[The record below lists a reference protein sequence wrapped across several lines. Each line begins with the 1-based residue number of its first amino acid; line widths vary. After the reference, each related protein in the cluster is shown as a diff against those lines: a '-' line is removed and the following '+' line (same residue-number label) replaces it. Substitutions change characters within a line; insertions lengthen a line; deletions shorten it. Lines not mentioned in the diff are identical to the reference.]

1 MAKVE
6 ITKAKFQQAQ
16 EQRNVFFHTFVANFK
31 LFKIMQEIE
40 LWSLVPFILMLLSIA
55 IMPLIAGKWWESNF
69 HKLCVALGLALPT
82 SIYLIANGMGE
93 NLTHQMAFD
102 YLPFITLLCALF
114 VVTGGIY
121 THGSMQARP
130 LNNTIVLAIGFV
142 LASFI
147 GTTGAAMLMIR
158 PLIDM
163 NQQRKHVTHTILFFI
178 ALVANCGGVLTPLGD
193 PPLFLLYL
201 RGVDFFWFLNL
212 LPQWLFTGITLLAI
226 YYAFDTYTYYKREP
240 IEAVMADVREKERL
254 KINGKINIVYLLA
267 IVLTVSFVNSSYI
280 PRMGAYDA
288 PITLRFLREFIL
300 IGIILLSLLT
310 TKKRVRK
317 ENNFSWE
324 PIVEVGVVF
333 IGIFATMTPALL
345 YLNANAAK
353 LGITEPWQF
362 YYGAGLL
369 SAFLDNSPTAVA
381 FHTVAQG
388 LPHSAYIDLVA
399 GVPEQLLKA
408 ISLGAVFFGAMTYIG
423 NGPNFMV
430 KAIAEQN
437 GIKMPDFFGYIIQF
451 SLVVLLPVYI
461 LVQVIFL

>member
-1 MAKVE
+1 
-6 ITKAKFQQAQ
+6 
-16 EQRNVFFHTFVANFK
+16 
-31 LFKIMQEIE
+31 
-40 LWSLVPFILMLLSIA
+40 MLI
-55 IMPLIAGKWWESNF
+55 
-69 HKLCVALGLALPT
+69 
-82 SIYLIANGMGE
+82 
-93 NLTHQMAFD
+93 HQMLYD
-102 YLPFITLLCALF
+102 YIPFITLLCALF
-114 VVTGGIY
+114 VVTGGIH

-130 LNNTIVLAIGFV
+130 KNNTITLAIGFL

-147 GTTGAAMLMIR
+147 ETTGAAMLMSR

-163 NQQRKHVTHTILFFI
+163 NQQRKHITHTILFFI

-201 RGVDFFWFLNL
+201 RGVDFFWFIGL
-212 LPQWLFTGITLLAI
+212 LPQWATTGAILLTI
-226 YYAFDTYTYYKREP
+226 YYITDRYIYYKKEP
-240 IEAVMADVREKERL
+240 IEAVMADVRERENL
-254 KINGKINIVYLLA
+254 KVSGKINIVYLLA
-267 IVLTVSFVNSSYI
+267 IILTVSFVNSSYI
-280 PRMGAYDA
+280 PRMGSHDA
-288 PITLRFLREFIL
+288 PIALRFLREIIL
-300 IGIILLSLLT
+300 VGIILLSLLT
-310 TKKRVRK
+310 TKKKVRK
-317 ENNFSWE
+317 ENHYSWE
-324 PIVEVGVVF
+324 PIIEVAFVF

-388 LPHSAYIDLVA
+388 LPHSANIDLVA
-399 GVPEQLLKA
+399 GVPELLLKA
-408 ISLGAVFFGAMTYIG
+408 IALGSVFFGAMTYIG

-437 GIKMPDFFGYIIQF
+437 GIKMPSFFGYIFRF
-451 SLVVLLPVYI
+451 SIVVLLPVYI